1 MKKYSVLAAATIALF
16 LAWNG
21 ISAQAAED
29 VRYGFLQVEDGVKW
43 VQEDGT
49 FAAGRWLTVADRI
62 FHLNADG
69 YFQSEFTN
77 VDGKVYYLYP
87 RGGMARSWTQ
97 IDGDWYYFNLDG
109 SMVANAVIDGCF
121 IGADGKVVPTGVLLP
136 IQKTELRE
144 RVDAILTS
152 IIQPGM
158 TDEEKISACYWYMA
172 KSHTYK
178 RDYIRPSG
186 DWTKD
191 YALDIFTTGKGNC
204 YRFAAAF
211 AYLMK
216 ELGYETKVITGQVSA
231 ARGGTTPHS
240 WTEVYTDGNWYV
252 YDTELQYAAGQH
264 NYYKKT
270 YATYPVKPLIKEQE
284 WAVNF

>member
-1 MKKYSVLAAATIALF
+1 MKKYSVLAAATITLL

-21 ISAQAAED
+21 MSAQAKED
-29 VRYGFLQVEDGVKW
+29 VKYGFLQVEDGVKW

-49 FAAGRWLTVADRI
+49 FAVDRWIYIGDKA
-62 FHLNADG
+62 FHVDAAG
-69 YFQSEFTN
+69 YFQYGFIA
-77 VDGKVYYLYP
+77 VAGKIYYMYP
-87 RGGMARSWTQ
+87 QMARGWTQ
-97 IDGDWYYFNLDG
+97 IGDDWHYFYPDG
-109 SMVANAVIDGCF
+109 SLAKNTVIDGCP
-121 IGADGKVVPTGVLLP
+121 IGIDGKAALIGVQFPLK
-136 IQKTELRE
+136 KTELRE
-144 RVDAILTS
+144 KVDDILIS
-152 IIQPGM
+152 KININPEM

-186 DWTKD
+186 DWTKG
-191 YALDIFTTGKGNC
+191 YALEIFTNGYGNC
-204 YRFAAAF
+204 YRFAAGF
-211 AYLMK
+211 AYLLK

-270 YATYPVKPLIKEQE
+270 YANYPVKPLIKEQE